1 MSVCVSLSLSLPLSL
16 SLSPSLSFSL
26 LSLTPHTY
34 TRSNLEL
41 LSLHTVSKGAYGE
54 CGLRG
59 GYMEMH
65 NVSPAVVDEMY
76 VYVYMC
82 ICMHVHACVCM
93 CTSLCLSYLSV
104 SVPHIN
110 PLSPLFIYTGTRS
123 QPSTY
128 ARTCPGK

>member
-1 MSVCVSLSLSLPLSL
+1 MCLSLSLSL

-41 LSLHTVSKGAYGE
+41 LSMHTVSKGAYGE

-76 VYVYMC
+76 VYVYVYARACM
-82 ICMHVHACVCM
+82 CMHVHV
-93 CTSLCLSYLSV
+93 TLSSLSLCICSS
-104 SVPHIN
+104 H
-110 PLSPLFIYTGTRS
+110 
-123 QPSTY
+123 
-128 ARTCPGK
+128 